1 MNWLDVVFIVVI
13 AASAYLGLRT
23 GLLSAAFTVVGVWV
37 GIALAGRFSDDLG
50 EHLTSSIS
58 NDTLVTVI
66 SYAFIFVAVV
76 LAARLAGA
84 FVRKAAGLLTMG
96 LADPIG
102 GALLGAVAGVILA
115 GALVTGMA
123 RLAYDFE
130 VRQVSGELPG
140 GDRPA
145 SEGEAAQ
152 EDGRFAYATLRDS
165 AGAILVEHTRDY
177 VEDPLRGSAFAA
189 MFVDV
194 VDALPEEVVG
204 FVPSDFKDALD
215 ILEIRIAEAE
225 G

>member
-1 MNWLDVVFIVVI
+1 MNWLDIVLIAVI
-13 AASAYLGLRT
+13 AASAYVGLRT
-23 GLLSAAFTVVGVWV
+23 GLISAASTVVGVWV
-37 GIALAGRFSDDLG
+37 GIALAGRFSDNLG

-58 NDTLVTVI
+58 SDTLVTVI
-66 SYAFIFVAVV
+66 AYAFIFVAAV

-84 FVRKAAGLLTMG
+84 FVRKTAGLLTMG

-102 GALLGAVAGVILA
+102 GAVLGALAGVILA

-130 VRQVSGELPG
+130 VPEVSGELSG
-140 GDRPA
+140 GEQQA
-145 SEGEAAQ
+145 SDGQATQQDEGTAYASL
-152 EDGRFAYATLRDS
+152 EDGAA
-165 AGAILVEHTRDY
+165 AILLEDTRGFVEG
-177 VEDPLRGSAFAA
+177 PLRGSAFAA
-189 MFVDV
+189 AFVDV
-194 VDALPEEVVG
+194 VDALPEVVVG

>member
-1 MNWLDVVFIVVI
+1 MNWLDVVLIVVI
-13 AASAYLGLRT
+13 AASAYVGLRT
-23 GLLSAAFTVVGVWV
+23 GLISAASTVVGVWA

-76 LAARLAGA
+76 LAARMAGA

-102 GALLGAVAGVILA
+102 GAVLGAVAGVILA

-130 VRQVSGELPG
+130 VREVSGELPG
-140 GDRPA
+140 GNRQA
-145 SEGEAAQ
+145 SEGEGAV
-152 EDGRFAYATLRDS
+152 EDGRFAYSSLRDS
-165 AGAILVEHTRDY
+165 AGAILLEDTRGY
-177 VEDPLRGSAFAA
+177 VEGPLRGSTFAA
-189 MFVDV
+189 VFVDV
-194 VDALPEEVVG
+194 VDALPAEVVG

-215 ILEIRIAEAE
+215 ILEIRIESE